1 MVLNTGLKNFIYGG
15 LFILPLLPLLV
26 VSDLLFPFIAGKG
39 FFFRILVELIFAAWL
54 LLALRDYNYR
64 PRRSPLMLAGG
75 IFLLILILATV
86 FGVDPLKSFWS
97 NFERMEGL
105 SLYLHLAAY
114 FLVLTSMLK
123 TLRGW
128 RYFFFTSLG
137 VSVVVSI
144 HSVGQLL
151 GLYNIHQGGAR
162 IDANFGNA
170 TYLAVYLLFHLF
182 LSAWLWTTTKSK
194 NYYTGVA
201 LAVLGVV
208 QLFLLYH
215 TATRGAIIGL
225 ILGVV
230 VSALIIG
237 WRSDARARK
246 IALTVPLV
254 ILLGVGIFYSIRN
267 TELVQKSP
275 VLERFAN
282 MSLSEGTVQ
291 SRFLI
296 WRLSLS
302 GVGENPILGW
312 GPENYNIVFN
322 KYYDPALWTNEQWFD
337 RSHNIYLDWLI
348 HAGLLGLIGYL
359 SIFVLALLNLFKL
372 IKRDPSQLWPGSIL
386 VGLLV
391 AYMVHNFFVFDN
403 LVSYFLFLSVLGYIH
418 YLNLKEEV
426 APHSH
431 WEVGS
436 RGSIISAVA
445 IVVVLIITFNI
456 INIRPIKMGTA
467 IIDALS
473 PLPPEVPAEEAV
485 NIKGNLFME
494 AVSGS
499 YLGRAEAREQ
509 LMQWSTVV
517 VTEQAVKEEQK
528 MALLQFTA
536 SQLDLQTTVSPLDA
550 RPHLFLGNFL
560 LSFGNYKEAVVY
572 LNRALEL
579 SPQKHAVLFA
589 LGWAELKS
597 GQVEQGLARLKATAE
612 MSPDYPAAVET
623 YRLGLKEVGRAR

>member
-1 MVLNTGLKNFIYGG
+1 MVLNTALKYFVYGG
-15 LFILPLLPLLV
+15 LFILTLLPLLV
-26 VSDLLFPFIAGKG
+26 ISDLLFPFIAGKG
-39 FFFRILVELIFAAWL
+39 FFFRIVVELILAAWI
-54 LLALRDYNYR
+54 LLALRDQQYR
-64 PRRSPLMLAGG
+64 PRRSPLVWAGA
-75 IFLLILILATV
+75 IFIIILILATI

-114 FLVLTSMLK
+114 FTVLISMFK
-123 TLRGW
+123 SEKWW
-128 RYFFFTSLG
+128 RYFFFTTLG
-137 VSVVVSI
+137 VSIVVSLHAI
-144 HSVGQLL
+144 RQLL
-151 GLYNIHQGGAR
+151 GLTDIHQGGAR

-170 TYLAVYLLFHLF
+170 SYLAVYLLFHLF
-182 LSAWLWTTTKSK
+182 LSAWLWASSKVK
-194 NYYTGVA
+194 NYYGLVA
-201 LAVLGVV
+201 LALLWLV
-208 QLFLLYH
+208 QLVLLYH
-215 TATRGAIIGL
+215 TATRGAIIGF
-225 ILGVV
+225 ILGIMVT
-230 VSALIIG
+230 ALIIG
-237 WRSDARARK
+237 FKKGGRARAL
-246 IALTVPLV
+246 ALAVPV
-254 ILLGVGIFYSIRN
+254 IILIGAGTFYLIRN

-322 KYYDPALWTNEQWFD
+322 KYYDARLWPQEQWFD

-348 HAGLLGLIGYL
+348 HAGLLGLISYL
-359 SIFVLALLNLFKL
+359 SILALAFWSL
-372 IKRDPSQLWPGSIL
+372 IKIIKNNPSQLLAGSL
-386 VGLLV
+386 GVGLLV
-391 AYMVHNFFVFDN
+391 SYMVHNFFVFDN
-403 LVSYFLFLSVLGYIH
+403 LVSYFLFLSVIGYIH
-418 YLNLKEEV
+418 YLTLAE
-426 APHSH
+426 APPLAPR
-431 WEVGS
+431 WEVGM
-436 RGSIISAVA
+436 RGSVVASII
-445 IVVVLIITFNI
+445 ILIGLVVTFNL
-456 INIRPIKMGTA
+456 INVRPIKTGMA

-473 PLPPEVPAEEAV
+473 PLPAEITPEQSL
-485 NIKGNLFME
+485 NIRGNLFMK
-494 AVSGS
+494 AVTGS

-509 LMQWSTVV
+509 LMQMAAGV
-517 VTEQAVKEEQK
+517 AADPNVKEEQK

-536 SQLDLQTTVSPLDA
+536 SQLDAQTKDTPQDA
-550 RPHLFLGNFL
+550 RPYLFLGNFL
-560 LSFGNYKEAVVY
+560 LSFSNYQEALVY
-572 LNRALEL
+572 LQRALEL